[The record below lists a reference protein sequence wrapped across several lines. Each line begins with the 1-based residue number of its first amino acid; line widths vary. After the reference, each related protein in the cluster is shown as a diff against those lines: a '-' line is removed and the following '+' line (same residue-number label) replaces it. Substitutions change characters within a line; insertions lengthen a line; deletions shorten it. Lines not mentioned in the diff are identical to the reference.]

1 MRTVCAITILMCAV
15 VLGGC
20 RTLNADRVP
29 SARATIS
36 GSLRAPGHEKA
47 TAHRDITIVDVENG
61 RTYHAQT
68 NDVGDYTVL
77 VPPGTYR
84 VNVVLRPSEV
94 LSAVAEPVQ
103 VDAGGIKSVDLT
115 IAAAP

>member
-1 MRTVCAITILMCAV
+1 MRALCAAVLMCAV
-15 VLGGC
+15 VFGGC
-20 RTLNADRVP
+20 RTLHGDRIS

-36 GSLRAPGHEKA
+36 GSVRAPGHEKV
-47 TAHRDITIVDVENG
+47 TAHRDITIVDVESG
-61 RTYHAQT
+61 RTFHAQT
-68 NDVGDYTVL
+68 NDVGDYTAL

-103 VDAGGIKSVDLT
+103 VEAGGIKSVDLI